1 VKPKL
6 KVVIKTKT
14 SSCEVDLVPNRK
26 NTSFLWV
33 VAGGI
38 GDEDTAEKLKALK
51 ESVAR
56 WVETVPK
63 DVAEDLFGVLP

>member
-1 VKPKL
+1 
-6 KVVIKTKT
+6 
-14 SSCEVDLVPNRK
+14 VDLVPNRK

-33 VAGGI
+33 VAGGL

-63 DVAEDLFGVLP
+63 DVAEDLFGALP

>member
-1 VKPKL
+1 MIPKL

-14 SSCEVDLVPNRK
+14 SSCEVDLVPNRQ
-26 NTSFLWV
+26 NSSFLWV
-33 VAGGI
+33 VAGGL
-38 GDEDTAEKLKALK
+38 GDSDTAEKVKALK

-63 DVAEDLFGVLP
+63 DVAEDLFGALP